1 MSKLRIT
8 LACLETDR
16 VKPLMI
22 RAVEPAGIDLNVL
35 PYSPDQSVWAMVRH
49 QEFDSAEMTL
59 AVYCRLRA
67 AGNAPFIAIPV
78 FLARTFPHGGIFVN
92 TKAGIKE
99 PKDLAGKKVACGQF
113 QMTMGVWA
121 RGILEQYHGVDLR
134 AIEWYTRES
143 ETGFEAPAGINLKV
157 LPPGKTLPDRL
168 EDGEIDAL
176 ILPRVPPKFRMGH
189 SRVVRLFPNYR
200 EAERDFFRH
209 TKIFPILHTVVIQ
222 RELYERQPWVA
233 SSLFRAF
240 VNAKEICYRDLRETM
255 EGSRYTVPWLEP
267 HIEEIWQTMGE
278 DFWPYGLAAN
288 RQVLET
294 YVRYLHEQRLI
305 DRLIPIEELFA
316 PNALD

>member
-22 RAVEPAGIDLNVL
+22 RAVKPAGIHLNVL

-92 TKAGIKE
+92 KKAGIKE

-113 QMTMGVWA
+113 QMTMAVWA
-121 RGILEQYHGVDLR
+121 RGILEQHHGVDLR
-134 AIEWYTRES
+134 AIEWYTREP
-143 ETGFEAPAGINLKV
+143 ETRFEAPAGINLKV

-200 EAERDFFRH
+200 EAERDYFTH
-209 TKIFPILHTVVIQ
+209 TKIFPILHTVVIR

-240 VNAKEICYRDLRETM
+240 VDAKEMCYRDLRETM
-255 EGSRYTVPWLEP
+255 EGSRYTVPWLEQ

-288 RQVLET
+288 RHVLET

-305 DRLIPIEELFA
+305 DRLIPLEELFA
-316 PNALD
+316 ANALD